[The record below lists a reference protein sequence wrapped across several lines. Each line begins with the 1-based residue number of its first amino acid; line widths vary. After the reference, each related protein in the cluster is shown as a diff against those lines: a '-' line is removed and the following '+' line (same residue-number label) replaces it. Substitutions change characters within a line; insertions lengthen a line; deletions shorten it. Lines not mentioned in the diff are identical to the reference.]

1 MMQNNFLLMKIEHI
15 LTKTLINKEITYF
28 DYNNYVNLIS
38 SILENINSVCNN
50 EINLNFE
57 NTSYSIDK
65 NSILIQSNNYTSLFD
80 GYLIISIKLLN
91 GIINDIE
98 PIITIK
104 IPNKLIY
111 T

>member
-1 MMQNNFLLMKIEHI
+1 MASNCLLMKIEYI

-28 DYNNYVNLIS
+28 DYNNYIKLIS
-38 SILENINSVCNN
+38 SILENINSVCKN

-65 NSILIQSNNYTSLFD
+65 DYILIQSNNYTSLFD
-80 GYLIISIKLLN
+80 GYLIISIKLIN
-91 GIINDIE
+91 GIINNIE
-98 PIITIK
+98 PIITVK